1 MKKLLPEV
9 CTIQY
14 GFPFDSAKFSD
25 SNGMPLIRIRD
36 VVRGYSETYTTEEYK
51 SEYIVHE
58 NDLLIGMDGEFN
70 IAKWGKTP
78 ALLNQRVCRLAP
90 KDSIDKDYL
99 FYFMPIALKRIEEKT
114 PFVTVKHLSA
124 KELNKI
130 EIPVLSLEEQRKI
143 AETLSKVDKL
153 IAFRDQQLAKLDELV
168 KARFVE
174 MFGDLVVGDKIQ
186 TSKKKIGEIASVTKL
201 AGFEFTK
208 YIQYKEHGDIIML
221 RGLNCKQGKLILDDV
236 KWIDRKTSDLL
247 PRSKLYYGD
256 ILMTYAGTI
265 GDVAMVDEND
275 KYHLAPNVAK
285 VSINN
290 KKAYNPIFLMYLF
303 LYSNDYIMRFASQVA
318 QASINMEKIRNFE
331 YYFPDVN
338 VAMVDENDKYHLAPN
353 VAKVSINN
361 KKAYNPIFLMYLFL
375 YSNDYIMRFASQVAQ
390 ASINME
396 KIRNF
401 EYYFPDVT
409 FQNQFA
415 TFVERV
421 DKQKQT
427 VQQSLEKLELMKK
440 ALMQEYFG

>member
-99 FYFMPIALKRIEEKT
+99 FYFMSIALKQIEEKT

-143 AETLSKVDKL
+143 AETLSKVDEL

-174 MFGDLVVGDKIQ
+174 MFGDEQAFNKEPLSQNVEEMFIGPFGSSLKNESFVSKENGYCMVYEQKHAIRKTMDRNMKNLNDFQFMVAILLLVVEEQ
-186 TSKKKIGEIASVTKL
+186 
-201 AGFEFTK
+201 
-208 YIQYKEHGDIIML
+208 
-221 RGLNCKQGKLILDDV
+221 
-236 KWIDRKTSDLL
+236 
-247 PRSKLYYGD
+247 
-256 ILMTYAGTI
+256 
-265 GDVAMVDEND
+265 
-275 KYHLAPNVAK
+275 
-285 VSINN
+285 
-290 KKAYNPIFLMYLF
+290 
-303 LYSNDYIMRFASQVA
+303 
-318 QASINMEKIRNFE
+318 
-331 YYFPDVN
+331 
-338 VAMVDENDKYHLAPN
+338 
-353 VAKVSINN
+353 
-361 KKAYNPIFLMYLFL
+361 
-375 YSNDYIMRFASQVAQ
+375 
-390 ASINME
+390 
-396 KIRNF
+396 
-401 EYYFPDVT
+401 
-409 FQNQFA
+409 
-415 TFVERV
+415 
-421 DKQKQT
+421 
-427 VQQSLEKLELMKK
+427 
-440 ALMQEYFG
+440 

>member
-143 AETLSKVDKL
+143 AETLSKVDEL
-153 IAFRDQQLAKLDELV
+153 IAFREQQLAKLDELV

-174 MFGDLVVGDKIQ
+174 MFGTFPANPFRWSIGKIQ
-186 TSKKKIGEIASVTKL
+186 DVVSDVRYGSSRPAVEGGKYPYLRMNNITYSGELDLRDTKRIDIPDSELDKCTVRRGDVLFNRTNSKELVGKTCVYNRDELMVL
-201 AGFEFTK
+201 AGFVIRVRINERIRPEVLSAFLNMDFSKRMLIGMCKTAIGQANINAK
-208 YIQYKEHGDIIML
+208 ELQNIDLYIPPIELQDQFVTLK
-221 RGLNCKQGKLILDDV
+221 NK
-236 KWIDRKTSDLL
+236 ID
-247 PRSKLYYGD
+247 
-256 ILMTYAGTI
+256 
-265 GDVAMVDEND
+265 
-275 KYHLAPNVAK
+275 
-285 VSINN
+285 
-290 KKAYNPIFLMYLF
+290 
-303 LYSNDYIMRFASQVA
+303 Q
-318 QASINMEKIRNFE
+318 
-331 YYFPDVN
+331 
-338 VAMVDENDKYHLAPN
+338 
-353 VAKVSINN
+353 
-361 KKAYNPIFLMYLFL
+361 
-375 YSNDYIMRFASQVAQ
+375 
-390 ASINME
+390 
-396 KIRNF
+396 
-401 EYYFPDVT
+401 
-409 FQNQFA
+409 
-415 TFVERV
+415 
-421 DKQKQT
+421 QKQT
-427 VQQSLEKLELMKK
+427 VQQSLEKLELLKK

>member
-143 AETLSKVDKL
+143 AETLSKVDEL
-153 IAFRDQQLAKLDELV
+153 IAFREQQLAKLDELV

-174 MFGDLVVGDKIQ
+174 MFGDLVAPQCEYPELKLVDICADADDIKCGPFGTQLNRDEYKAKGVAVWEIPQINSGFSEMPTHFITEEKAVILNAYSIEPGDIAMSRKGNVGKCGLFSENLKKGIIHSDVLRIRVDKRKVDSCFMMYQLHFSEAVKRQIEMV
-186 TSKKKIGEIASVTKL
+186 SSGAIMAGINVTKL
-201 AGFEFTK
+201 
-208 YIQYKEHGDIIML
+208 
-221 RGLNCKQGKLILDDV
+221 KQIKVRIPEL
-236 KWIDRKTSDLL
+236 
-247 PRSKLYYGD
+247 
-256 ILMTYAGTI
+256 
-265 GDVAMVDEND
+265 ENQR
-275 KYHLAPNVAK
+275 
-285 VSINN
+285 
-290 KKAYNPIFLMYLF
+290 M
-303 LYSNDYIMRFASQVA
+303 FAA
-318 QASINMEKIRNFE
+318 
-331 YYFPDVN
+331 
-338 VAMVDENDKYHLAPN
+338 
-353 VAKVSINN
+353 
-361 KKAYNPIFLMYLFL
+361 
-375 YSNDYIMRFASQVAQ
+375 
-390 ASINME
+390 
-396 KIRNF
+396 
-401 EYYFPDVT
+401 
-409 FQNQFA
+409 
-415 TFVERV
+415 FVERV
-421 DKQKQT
+421 DQQKQT
-427 VQQSLEKLELMKK
+427 IQQSLEKLELLKK

>member
-25 SNGMPLIRIRD
+25 SDGMPLIRIRD

-143 AETLSKVDKL
+143 AETLSKVDEL
-153 IAFRDQQLAKLDELV
+153 IAFRDRQLAKLDELV

-174 MFGDLVVGDKIQ
+174 MFTANESNFPMTALNDLCKEIFAGGDKPSEMSQIQ
-186 TSKKKIGEIASVTKL
+186 TDEFEFPVYANGYENLGLQGFAKNYRVEEKSVTIS
-201 AGFEFTK
+201 A
-208 YIQYKEHGDIIML
+208 
-221 RGLNCKQGKLILDDV
+221 R
-236 KWIDRKTSDLL
+236 
-247 PRSKLYYGD
+247 
-256 ILMTYAGTI
+256 GTI
-265 GDVAMVDEND
+265 GYSFIREGRYTPIVRLITAVPGD
-275 KYHLAPNVAK
+275 KLNVVYLKYSIDMLDIKSSGTSQAQLTVPNF
-285 VSINN
+285 
-290 KKAYNPIFLMYLF
+290 KKMK
-303 LYSNDYIMRFASQVA
+303 IMEPPLPLQNEFAA
-318 QASINMEKIRNFE
+318 
-331 YYFPDVN
+331 
-338 VAMVDENDKYHLAPN
+338 
-353 VAKVSINN
+353 
-361 KKAYNPIFLMYLFL
+361 
-375 YSNDYIMRFASQVAQ
+375 
-390 ASINME
+390 
-396 KIRNF
+396 
-401 EYYFPDVT
+401 
-409 FQNQFA
+409 
-415 TFVERV
+415 FVERV
-421 DKQKQT
+421 DQQKQT
-427 VQQSLEKLELMKK
+427 IQQSLDKLELMKK